1 MFTVADVSFSPYENR
16 YMVQT
21 LSPAR
26 PMEVLIS
33 RQRIDEAVGRL
44 AGEIRRDYA
53 ATPPV
58 LIGVLHG
65 AFVFL
70 ADLARALQLP
80 VEIGFVGLS
89 SYGSGTASS
98 GRMELFHELRADI
111 TGRDVVLVEDIV
123 DSGHSV
129 TFLYDYLRPRRPASL
144 RLCCLLDKPARRE
157 VPVAVDYCG
166 FTIPNLFIVG
176 YGMDFN
182 GQYRHLPDICM
193 LEEIPTSPSP
203 ARAESRAR

>member
-1 MFTVADVSFSPYENR
+1 
-16 YMVQT
+16 
-21 LSPAR
+21 
-26 PMEVLIS
+26 MEVLIS
-33 RQRIDEAVGRL
+33 RQRIDETVRRL

-53 ATPPV
+53 AAPPV
-58 LIGVLHG
+58 LVGVLHG

-89 SYGSGTASS
+89 SYGGGTVSS
-98 GRMELFHELRADI
+98 GRMEVFHELRVDI
-111 TGRDVVLVEDIV
+111 AGRDVLLIEDIV
-123 DSGHSV
+123 DSGHSI
-129 TFLYDYLRPRRPASL
+129 TYLCDYLRQRRPASL
-144 RLCCLLDKPARRE
+144 RLCCLLDKPERRE
-157 VPVAVDYCG
+157 VPVAIDYRG

-182 GQYRHLPDICM
+182 GQYRHLPDICV
-193 LEEIPTSPSP
+193 LKEIPTSASP

>member
-1 MFTVADVSFSPYENR
+1 MN
-16 YMVQT
+16 
-21 LSPAR
+21 
-26 PMEVLIS
+26 VLIS
-33 RQRIDEAVGRL
+33 RQRIDDAVVRL
-44 AGEIRRDYA
+44 AAEIRRDYA
-53 ATPPV
+53 AGPPV
-58 LIGVLHG
+58 LVGVLHG

-98 GRMELFHELRADI
+98 GRMEVFHEPRVDLE
-111 TGRDVVLVEDIV
+111 GRHVLLVEDIV

-129 TFLYDYLRPRRPASL
+129 TFLRHYMRQRCPASV
-144 RLCCLLDKPARRE
+144 RVCCLLDKPERRE
-157 VPVAVDYCG
+157 VPVHIDYRG

-176 YGMDFN
+176 YGMDFD
-182 GQYRHLPDICM
+182 GQFRHLPDIRVM
-193 LEEIPTSPSP
+193 DDAPTPLSP

>member
-1 MFTVADVSFSPYENR
+1 MD
-16 YMVQT
+16 M
-21 LSPAR
+21 
-26 PMEVLIS
+26 LIS

-44 AGEIRRDYA
+44 ASEIRRDYA
-53 ATPPV
+53 AGPPV
-58 LIGVLHG
+58 LVGVLHG

-89 SYGSGTASS
+89 SYGGSTASS

-111 TGRDVVLVEDIV
+111 AGRDVVLVEDIV

-129 TFLYDYLRPRRPASL
+129 TYLCDYLRQRRPASL
-144 RLCCLLDKPARRE
+144 RICCLLDKPERRE
-157 VPVAVDYCG
+157 VPVDIDYRG

-182 GQYRHLPDICM
+182 GQYRHLPDIRV
-193 LEEIPTSPSP
+193 LEASSTSPPP

>member
-1 MFTVADVSFSPYENR
+1 MD
-16 YMVQT
+16 
-21 LSPAR
+21 
-26 PMEVLIS
+26 VLIS
-33 RQRIDEAVGRL
+33 RQRIDEAIGRL

-53 ATPPV
+53 AGPPV
-58 LIGVLHG
+58 LVGVLHG

-89 SYGSGTASS
+89 SYGGGTASS
-98 GRMELFHELRADI
+98 GRVELFHDLRADV
-111 TGRDVVLVEDIV
+111 TGRHVLLVEDIV

-129 TFLYDYLRPRRPASL
+129 TYLCDYLRHRRPASL
-144 RLCCLLDKPARRE
+144 RICCLLDKTERRE
-157 VPVAVDYCG
+157 VPVAIDYRG

-182 GQYRHLPDICM
+182 GQYRHLPDIRV
-193 LEEIPTSPSP
+193 LQETPTPPSP

>member
-1 MFTVADVSFSPYENR
+1 MN
-16 YMVQT
+16 
-21 LSPAR
+21 
-26 PMEVLIS
+26 VLIS
-33 RQRIDEAVGRL
+33 RQRIDEAVLRL
-44 AGEIRRDYA
+44 AGEIRHDYA
-53 ATPPV
+53 AGPPV

-70 ADLARALQLP
+70 ADLARVLHLP

-89 SYGSGTASS
+89 SYGGGTASS
-98 GRMELFHELRADI
+98 GRMEVFHEPRVDLA
-111 TGRDVVLVEDIV
+111 GRHVLLVEDIV

-129 TFLYDYLRPRRPASL
+129 TFLREYMRQRCPASL
-144 RLCCLLDKPARRE
+144 RVCCLLDKPERRE
-157 VPVAVDYCG
+157 VPVHIDYRG

-182 GQYRHLPDICM
+182 GQFRHLPDIRVM
-193 LEEIPTSPSP
+193 DDASTPLSP

>member
-1 MFTVADVSFSPYENR
+1 MD
-16 YMVQT
+16 
-21 LSPAR
+21 
-26 PMEVLIS
+26 VLIS

-53 ATPPV
+53 AGPPV
-58 LIGVLHG
+58 LVGVLHG

-70 ADLARALQLP
+70 ADLARALELP

-89 SYGSGTASS
+89 SYGSGTVSS
-98 GRMELFHELRADI
+98 GRMEVFHDLRIDI
-111 TGRDVVLVEDIV
+111 AGRDVVLVEDIV

-129 TFLYDYLRPRRPASL
+129 TYLYDYLRQRRPASL
-144 RLCCLLDKPARRE
+144 RFCCLLDKPARRQ
-157 VPVAVDYCG
+157 VPVAIDYCG

-182 GQYRHLPDICM
+182 GQYRHLPDIRV
-193 LEEIPTSPSP
+193 LKETPTPPSP

>member
-1 MFTVADVSFSPYENR
+1 MD
-16 YMVQT
+16 
-21 LSPAR
+21 
-26 PMEVLIS
+26 VLIS
-33 RQRIDEAVGRL
+33 RQRIDAAVGRL
-44 AGEIRRDYA
+44 AGEMRRDYTA
-53 ATPPV
+53 GPPV
-58 LIGVLHG
+58 LVGVLHG

-111 TGRDVVLVEDIV
+111 AGRDVVLVEDIV
-123 DSGHSV
+123 DSGHSI
-129 TFLYDYLRPRRPASL
+129 TYLCDYLRQRRPASL
-144 RLCCLLDKPARRE
+144 RICCLLDKPERRE
-157 VPVAVDYCG
+157 VPVAIDYRG

-182 GQYRHLPDICM
+182 GQYRHLPDIRV
-193 LEEIPTSPSP
+193 LEESPTSAPP
-203 ARAESRAR
+203 ARAELRAR

>member
-1 MFTVADVSFSPYENR
+1 MN
-16 YMVQT
+16 
-21 LSPAR
+21 
-26 PMEVLIS
+26 VLIS
-33 RQRIDEAVGRL
+33 RQDIDEAVVRL

-53 ATPPV
+53 AGPPV
-58 LIGVLHG
+58 LVGVLHG

-89 SYGSGTASS
+89 SYGSGTVSS
-98 GRMELFHELRADI
+98 RRMELFHEPRIDVA
-111 TGRDVVLVEDIV
+111 GRHVVLVEDIV

-129 TFLYDYLRPRRPASL
+129 TFLCDYMEQRSPASL
-144 RLCCLLDKPARRE
+144 RICCLLDKPQRRE
-157 VPVAVDYCG
+157 APVHIDYRG

-182 GQYRHLPDICM
+182 GQFRHLPDIRVM
-193 LEEIPTSPSP
+193 EDAATSLSP
-203 ARAESRAR
+203 EHAESHAR

>member
-1 MFTVADVSFSPYENR
+1 MD
-16 YMVQT
+16 
-21 LSPAR
+21 
-26 PMEVLIS
+26 VLIS
-33 RQRIDEAVGRL
+33 RQRIDEAVMRL

-53 ATPPV
+53 AGPPV
-58 LIGVLHG
+58 LVGVLHG

-98 GRMELFHELRADI
+98 GRMELFHELRTDI
-111 TGRDVVLVEDIV
+111 AGRHVVLVEDIV

-129 TFLYDYLRPRRPASL
+129 TYLCDYLRQRRPASL
-144 RLCCLLDKPARRE
+144 RICCLLDKPERRE
-157 VPVAVDYCG
+157 VPVDIDYRG

-182 GQYRHLPDICM
+182 GQYRHLPDIRV
-193 LEEIPTSPSP
+193 LEASPTSASP
-203 ARAESRAR
+203 ARAESRAP

>member
-1 MFTVADVSFSPYENR
+1 MD
-16 YMVQT
+16 
-21 LSPAR
+21 
-26 PMEVLIS
+26 VLIS
-33 RQRIDEAVGRL
+33 RQRIDEAVARL

-53 ATPPV
+53 AGPTV

-70 ADLARALQLP
+70 ADLARALDLP

-89 SYGSGTASS
+89 SYGSGTISS
-98 GRMELFHELRADI
+98 GRMEVFHELRADI

-129 TFLYDYLRPRRPASL
+129 TYLCDYLRQRRPASL
-144 RLCCLLDKPARRE
+144 RICSLLDKPARRE
-157 VPVAVDYCG
+157 VPVDIDYRG

-182 GQYRHLPDICM
+182 GQYRHLPDIRV
-193 LEEIPTSPSP
+193 LEETATPPPP
-203 ARAESRAR
+203 ARAESRTR

>member
-1 MFTVADVSFSPYENR
+1 MD
-16 YMVQT
+16 
-21 LSPAR
+21 
-26 PMEVLIS
+26 VLIS
-33 RQRIDEAVGRL
+33 RQDIDEAVTRL

-53 ATPPV
+53 AGPPV
-58 LIGVLHG
+58 LVGVLHG

-89 SYGSGTASS
+89 SYGGGTSSS

-111 TGRDVVLVEDIV
+111 AGRDVVLVEDIV

-129 TFLYDYLRPRRPASL
+129 TYLCDYLRQWRPASL
-144 RLCCLLDKPARRE
+144 RICCLLDKPERRE
-157 VPVAVDYCG
+157 VPVDIDYRG

-182 GQYRHLPDICM
+182 GQYRHLPDIRV
-193 LEEIPTSPSP
+193 LQETSTSASP

>member
-1 MFTVADVSFSPYENR
+1 MD
-16 YMVQT
+16 
-21 LSPAR
+21 
-26 PMEVLIS
+26 VLIS

-53 ATPPV
+53 AGPPV
-58 LIGVLHG
+58 LVGVLHG

-89 SYGSGTASS
+89 SYGGGTASS

-129 TFLYDYLRPRRPASL
+129 TYLCDYLRQRHPASL
-144 RLCCLLDKPARRE
+144 RICCLLDKPERRE
-157 VPVAVDYCG
+157 APVDIDYRG

-176 YGMDFN
+176 YGIHLVN
-182 GQYRHLPDICM
+182 GWRINPR
-193 LEEIPTSPSP
+193 PTRPAVPTLSRP
-203 ARAESRAR
+203 ARLSP

>member
-1 MFTVADVSFSPYENR
+1 MD
-16 YMVQT
+16 
-21 LSPAR
+21 L
-26 PMEVLIS
+26 LIS

-44 AGEIRRDYA
+44 ASEIRRDYA
-53 ATPPV
+53 AGPPV
-58 LIGVLHG
+58 LVGVLHG

-111 TGRDVVLVEDIV
+111 TGRHVVLVEDIV

-129 TFLYDYLRPRRPASL
+129 TYLCDYLRQRRPASL
-144 RLCCLLDKPARRE
+144 RICCLLDKPERRE
-157 VPVAVDYCG
+157 VPVSLAYRG

-182 GQYRHLPDICM
+182 GQYRHLPDIRV
-193 LEEIPTSPSP
+193 LEETSEQPRKEIHH
-203 ARAESRAR
+203 ATAK

>member
-1 MFTVADVSFSPYENR
+1 MRVSGPVN
-16 YMVQT
+16 
-21 LSPAR
+21 
-26 PMEVLIS
+26 VLIS
-33 RQRIDEAVGRL
+33 RQRIDEAVDRL

-53 ATPPV
+53 AGPPV
-58 LIGVLHG
+58 LVGVLHG

-89 SYGSGTASS
+89 SYGSGTVSS
-98 GRMELFHELRADI
+98 GRAEVFHELRVNVA
-111 TGRDVVLVEDIV
+111 GRHVVVVEDIV
-123 DSGHSV
+123 DSGHTV
-129 TFLYDYLRPRRPASL
+129 TFLCDYMRQRRPASL
-144 RLCCLLDKPARRE
+144 RICCLLDKPERRE
-157 VPVAVDYCG
+157 VPVQIDYRG

-182 GQYRHLPDICM
+182 GQFRHLPDIRVM
-193 LEEIPTSPSP
+193 EDASTSLSP

>member
-1 MFTVADVSFSPYENR
+1 MKA
-16 YMVQT
+16 
-21 LSPAR
+21 
-26 PMEVLIS
+26 LIS
-33 RQRIDEAVGRL
+33 RQDIDEAVTRL
-44 AGEIRRDYA
+44 AAEIRRDYA
-53 ATPPV
+53 AGPPV
-58 LIGVLHG
+58 LVGVLHG

-98 GRMELFHELRADI
+98 GRMELFHELRADV

-129 TFLYDYLRPRRPASL
+129 TYLCDYLRQRCPASL
-144 RLCCLLDKPARRE
+144 RICCLLDKPERRE
-157 VPVAVDYCG
+157 VPVDIDYRG

-182 GQYRHLPDICM
+182 GQYRHLPDIRV
-193 LEEIPTSPSP
+193 LQETPTPPSP
-203 ARAESRAR
+203 VRAESRAR

>member
-1 MFTVADVSFSPYENR
+1 MD
-16 YMVQT
+16 
-21 LSPAR
+21 
-26 PMEVLIS
+26 VLIS
-33 RQRIDEAVGRL
+33 RQDIDQAVTRL
-44 AGEIRRDYA
+44 AAEIRRDYA
-53 ATPPV
+53 AGPPV
-58 LIGVLHG
+58 LVGVLHG

-89 SYGSGTASS
+89 SYGGGTASS
-98 GRMELFHELRADI
+98 GRMELFHDLRADI

-129 TFLYDYLRPRRPASL
+129 TYLCDYLRQRRPASL
-144 RLCCLLDKPARRE
+144 RLCCLLDKPERRE
-157 VPVAVDYCG
+157 VAVDIDYRG

-182 GQYRHLPDICM
+182 GQYRHLPDIRV
-193 LEEIPTSPSP
+193 LQETPTPPSP

>member
-1 MFTVADVSFSPYENR
+1 MD
-16 YMVQT
+16 
-21 LSPAR
+21 
-26 PMEVLIS
+26 VLIS

-53 ATPPV
+53 AGPPPV
-58 LIGVLHG
+58 LVGVLRG

-70 ADLARALQLP
+70 ADLVRALQLP

-89 SYGSGTASS
+89 SYGGGTASS
-98 GRMELFHELRADI
+98 GRMELFHDLRANV
-111 TGRDVVLVEDIV
+111 TGRHVVLVEDIV

-129 TFLYDYLRPRRPASL
+129 TYLCDYLRQRRPASL
-144 RLCCLLDKPARRE
+144 RLCCLLDKPERRE
-157 VPVAVDYCG
+157 VPVDIDYRG
-166 FTIPNLFIVG
+166 FTIPNLFTVG

-182 GQYRHLPDICM
+182 GQYRHLPDIRV
-193 LEEIPTSPSP
+193 LAEPPTSASP

>member
-1 MFTVADVSFSPYENR
+1 MD
-16 YMVQT
+16 
-21 LSPAR
+21 
-26 PMEVLIS
+26 VLIS
-33 RQRIDEAVGRL
+33 RQHIDEAVMRL
-44 AGEIRRDYA
+44 ASEIRRDYGA
-53 ATPPV
+53 GPPV

-111 TGRDVVLVEDIV
+111 TGRDVVLVEDII

-129 TFLYDYLRPRRPASL
+129 AYLCDYLRQRRPASL
-144 RLCCLLDKPARRE
+144 RICCLLDKPARRE
-157 VPVAVDYCG
+157 VPVDIDYRG

-182 GQYRHLPDICM
+182 GQYRHLPDIRV
-193 LEEIPTSPSP
+193 LEEDPTSASP

>member
-1 MFTVADVSFSPYENR
+1 
-16 YMVQT
+16 
-21 LSPAR
+21 
-26 PMEVLIS
+26 MEVLIS
-33 RQRIDEAVGRL
+33 RQRIDEAVTRL
-44 AGEIRRDYA
+44 ADEIRHDYA
-53 ATPPV
+53 AGPPV
-58 LIGVLHG
+58 LVGVLHG

-98 GRMELFHELRADI
+98 GRLELFHELRADVA
-111 TGRDVVLVEDIV
+111 GRHVVLVEDIV

-129 TFLYDYLRPRRPASL
+129 TYLCDYLRQRRPASL
-144 RLCCLLDKPARRE
+144 RICCLLDKPERRE
-157 VPVAVDYCG
+157 VPVDIDYRG

-182 GQYRHLPDICM
+182 GQYRHLPDIRV
-193 LEEIPTSPSP
+193 LEETPIPPSP

>member
-1 MFTVADVSFSPYENR
+1 MD
-16 YMVQT
+16 
-21 LSPAR
+21 
-26 PMEVLIS
+26 VLIS
-33 RQRIDEAVGRL
+33 RQHIDEAVTRL

-53 ATPPV
+53 AGPPV
-58 LIGVLHG
+58 LVGVLHG

-98 GRMELFHELRADI
+98 GRMELFHELRTDI
-111 TGRDVVLVEDIV
+111 AGRDVVLVEDIV

-129 TFLYDYLRPRRPASL
+129 TYLCNYLRQRHPASL
-144 RLCCLLDKPARRE
+144 RICCLLDKPERRE
-157 VPVAVDYCG
+157 VSVDIDYRG

-182 GQYRHLPDICM
+182 GQYRHLPDIRV
-193 LEEIPTSPSP
+193 LQEFATSPSP
-203 ARAESRAR
+203 ARAESHAR

>member
-1 MFTVADVSFSPYENR
+1 MKRPIH
-16 YMVQT
+16 
-21 LSPAR
+21 

-33 RQRIDEAVGRL
+33 RQRIDEAVERL

-53 ATPPV
+53 AAPPV
-58 LIGVLHG
+58 LVGVLYG

-70 ADLARALQLP
+70 ADLARALHLP

-89 SYGSGTASS
+89 SYGSGTVSS
-98 GRMELFHELRADI
+98 GRVEVFHELRADI
-111 TGRDVVLVEDIV
+111 TGRDVVLVEDLV

-129 TFLYDYLRPRRPASL
+129 TCLRDYLRQRRPASL
-144 RLCCLLDKPARRE
+144 RICCLLDKPERRE
-157 VPVAVDYCG
+157 VPVAIDYCG

-176 YGMDFN
+176 YGMDFD
-182 GQYRHLPDICM
+182 GQYRHLPDIRV
-193 LEEIPTSPSP
+193 LEPTPASP

>member
-1 MFTVADVSFSPYENR
+1 
-16 YMVQT
+16 
-21 LSPAR
+21 
-26 PMEVLIS
+26 
-33 RQRIDEAVGRL
+33 
-44 AGEIRRDYA
+44 
-53 ATPPV
+53 V

-70 ADLARALQLP
+70 ADLARALDLP

-89 SYGSGTASS
+89 SYGSGTISS
-98 GRMELFHELRADI
+98 GRMEVFHELRADI

-129 TFLYDYLRPRRPASL
+129 TYLCDYLRQRRPASL
-144 RLCCLLDKPARRE
+144 RICSLLDKPARRE
-157 VPVAVDYCG
+157 VPVDIDYRG

-182 GQYRHLPDICM
+182 GQYRHLPDIRV
-193 LEEIPTSPSP
+193 LKEAATPPSP
-203 ARAESRAR
+203 ARAESRTR